1 MVRIRVGVAWQQCLA
16 LLVLLIAPFLSA
28 PAREPPKRAKKY
40 FLEALETESCVDN
53 LFQNYK
59 NAIQKD
65 LNNLLILE

>member
-1 MVRIRVGVAWQQCLA
+1 
-16 LLVLLIAPFLSA
+16 VLLIAPILSA
-28 PAREPPKRAKKY
+28 PTREPPMRAKKY

-65 LNNLLILE
+65 LNNLLILK

>member
-1 MVRIRVGVAWQQCLA
+1 MCIIR
-16 LLVLLIAPFLSA
+16 LSA
-28 PAREPPKRAKKY
+28 PTLIEPPTKLVKF
-40 FLEALETESCVDN
+40 FLEVLEIESCVDN